1 MAKKRLIWTNLQA
14 RPEQVPPAFCDQGSG
29 REDQPWDSFI
39 FMAGRGAGKTRAAA
53 EWLSWEAI
61 RIPHSRWAIVAPT
74 MSDAKHTCVEGES
87 GLLSVL
93 DRYEVRY
100 NYVRSAPKITLE
112 NGSQLFLYSAEEPDR
127 LRGPQFHGTWCDELG
142 AYTRPECYNL
152 LLPAMRLGAHP
163 QLMITTTPKQTS
175 LMRELINIPNPGR
188 VIRRGTTFDNY
199 ANLPASMIENLRSR
213 FDGTKIGRQELYG
226 ELLDNFE
233 DALFFR
239 GHIRANRLVEKP
251 AQRPWYR
258 VVVGVDPANTS
269 NPDSA
274 LTGIVV
280 VGISIDEHFYVLEDG
295 SLRGQPNVW
304 GQKAIDLA
312 KKWSADAIILES
324 NSGGEMVEAVV
335 KNLDRSVRTR
345 LVRASKGKDI
355 RAEPV
360 AALYATKKV
369 HHLGPFPELEDQMC
383 NWLPNERGPSPD
395 RMDALVWAITDL
407 SENISNAMRYLFAT
421 SLPCPVCSFPMG
433 KKDSICLRCHS
444 RRTLSN

>member
-1 MAKKRLIWTNLQA
+1 
-14 RPEQVPPAFCDQGSG
+14 
-29 REDQPWDSFI
+29 
-39 FMAGRGAGKTRAAA
+39 
-53 EWLSWEAI
+53 
-61 RIPHSRWAIVAPT
+61 
-74 MSDAKHTCVEGES
+74 
-87 GLLSVL
+87 
-93 DRYEVRY
+93 
-100 NYVRSAPKITLE
+100 
-112 NGSQLFLYSAEEPDR
+112 
-127 LRGPQFHGTWCDELG
+127 
-142 AYTRPECYNL
+142 
-152 LLPAMRLGAHP
+152 
-163 QLMITTTPKQTS
+163 MITTTPKQTS
-175 LMRELINIPNPGR
+175 LMRELINISNLGR
-188 VIRRGTTFDNY
+188 VIRRGTTFDNH

-239 GHIRANRLVEKP
+239 GHIEANRLVEKP
-251 AQRPWYR
+251 AQQPWYR

-274 LTGIVV
+274 LTGIIV

-295 SLRGQPNVW
+295 SLRGQPDVW
-304 GQKAIDLA
+304 GKKAINLA

-324 NSGGEMVEAVV
+324 NSGGEMVEAVI
-335 KNLDRSVRTR
+335 KNLDRSARTR

-369 HHLGPFPELEDQMC
+369 HHVGLLPELEDQMC

-407 SENISNAMRYLFAT
+407 SENVSSAMRYLH
-421 SLPCPVCSFPMG
+421 SVSSPCAKCSFPLHWRNLNCPRC
-433 KKDSICLRCHS
+433 DSPQSI
-444 RRTLSN
+444 